1 MPGLTRALAA
11 PVVVV
16 LAALLFVPQA
26 AHAAAPVVVAD
37 GHVDLGPRLV
47 DGAWTLQIRDDTGEQ
62 EVWREPADVV
72 LHVADAAKNT
82 VPDDPAYAFLGAPG
96 SDIWVLP
103 QVQAQGVVW
112 PGWNTQDPSILDVAG
127 RGVDWRLH
135 GVSGPGRFELFLNGD
150 FGTPE
155 TIFSSARP
163 YPQETG
169 VEPGTHAHGNWVFT
183 APGAYSL
190 DVEMATADGRS
201 DRATLK
207 VHVGPGDP
215 VAAFAAV
222 EGSAE
227 PSTTSAARQAGAT
240 AEDPSGTPWGWIAL
254 GAVLVAGLI
263 AALLAVRSR
272 RAAAEG
278 DR

>member
-1 MPGLTRALAA
+1 MPRLTRALAA
-11 PVVVV
+11 PVVAV
-16 LAALLFVPQA
+16 LAALMLGQHT
-26 AHAAAPVVVAD
+26 AHAAPVVVAD

-47 DGAWTLQIRDDTGEQ
+47 EGDWVVQIRDDTGGEP
-62 EVWREPADVV
+62 VWREPSDVV
-72 LHVADAAKNT
+72 IQVADAAKNT
-82 VPDDPAYAFLGAPG
+82 VPDDPAYAFLGAAG

-112 PGWNTQDPSILDVAG
+112 PGWNTQDPSIRDLAG

-135 GVSGPGRFELFLNGD
+135 GVSGPGRFELFLNGS
-150 FGTPE
+150 FGAPE
-155 TIFSSARP
+155 TVFSSRRP
-163 YPQETG
+163 YPQQTG

-215 VAAFAAV
+215 AAAFAAV
-222 EGSAE
+222 ERSAG
-227 PSTTSAARQAGAT
+227 PSSTSAARQAGA
-240 AEDPSGTPWGWIAL
+240 ADEGSSGTPWGWVAL
-254 GAVLVAGLI
+254 AAVLVAGLI
-263 AALLAVRSR
+263 ATPLLAARSR
-272 RAAAEG
+272 RAARG